1 MELEN
6 LIAGVGR
13 SVQQAQAVLDRACA
27 DQYLTYFSPQSDES
41 GQTTFTPRTLSLAL
55 PGADRG
61 RVVELPLLALCG
73 HSAMSFDQVTVKL
86 NVALDTAQD
95 GQSLDAIPVAAG
107 QGGHQIELVFR
118 RQEPAEAVSRFNE
131 TAGQIL

>member
-27 DQYLTYFSPQSDES
+27 DQYLTYFTPRSDES
-41 GQTTFTPRTLSLAL
+41 GQTTLAPRTLSLAL
-55 PGADRG
+55 PGADKD
-61 RVVELPLLALCG
+61 RVVELPLLT
-73 HSAMSFDQVTVKL
+73 HSTMSFDQVTVKL
-86 NVALDTAQD
+86 NVTLDTAQD
-95 GQSLDAIPVAAG
+95 GHSLDAIPVAAG

-118 RQEPAEAVSRFNE
+118 RQEPSEAVSRFNE

>member
-27 DQYLTYFSPQSDES
+27 DQYLTYFTPRSDES
-41 GQTTFTPRTLSLAL
+41 GQTTLAPRTLSLAL
-55 PGADRG
+55 PGADKD
-61 RVVELPLLALCG
+61 RVVELPLLTLCS
-73 HSAMSFDQVTVKL
+73 HSTMSFDQVTVKL
-86 NVALDTAQD
+86 NVSLDTAQD
-95 GQSLDAIPVAAG
+95 GHSLDAIPVATG

-118 RQEPAEAVSRFNE
+118 RQEPSEAVSRFNE